1 MLPPSFVHASLAL
14 ALVVAPLG
22 ASAQPAPPRTGEGPP
37 AATDVAR
44 TQFEA
49 GVAEMAQSR
58 WQQAADA
65 FEASMR
71 ARATASAALNLG
83 ISLKNLGRLLEAR
96 VRLQQFM
103 EMASPQQHTQHDGT
117 VQPLLQQIAR
127 DLGRV
132 HLLAVTPAT
141 AALSV
146 DNRRVQPNEAGEVVV
161 DPGAHTVRAEAAGFV
176 PFEERVELAA
186 GGTRDLRV
194 EMVAAPS
201 VVAPVAAPVERV
213 VVVNRP
219 VPAAPVARPLYQ
231 QWWFW
236 TIIGGV
242 VAAGAVTGVVIA
254 TRDDVRDPPPTST
267 NINLSAVTSL
277 GGAP

>member
-1 MLPPSFVHASLAL
+1 MLRPPFVHAGLAL
-14 ALVVAPLG
+14 ALLMVPLG
-22 ASAQPAPPRTGEGPP
+22 VSAQPAPPTGEAPP
-37 AATDVAR
+37 AATDIAR

-49 GVAEMAQSR
+49 GVGEMAQSR
-58 WQQAADA
+58 WQQAAEA

-103 EMASPQQHTQHDGT
+103 EMASPPQHAQHDGT
-117 VQPLLQQIAR
+117 VQPMLQQIAR

-161 DPGAHTVRAEAAGFV
+161 DPGAHTVRAEAPGFV

-201 VVAPVAAPVERV
+201 VVAPVAAPTERV

-219 VPAAPVARPLYQ
+219 VPAAPASRPVYQ

-242 VAAGAVTGVVIA
+242 AAAGVVTGVVLA
-254 TRDDVRDPPPTST
+254 TRNDVRDPPPNT
-267 NINLSAVTSL
+267 LGVTVNGVSSW
-277 GGAP
+277 GGR